1 VTDTQ
6 PTAASPDPFSDTFVA
21 IAAARAVITATQLGV
36 IDALARQPATAHALA
51 AQLQLDPLGVQAL
64 LTALQTLGYLDV
76 TDDSDKSG
84 EEGADTYRPSDAGQ
98 ALVSDSPQSVAHFV
112 GAYSAYAWDMLG
124 GLDRALQGER
134 IPDSHQRPAG
144 HPFWEHYIR
153 GLFQLARSEYHDAA
167 QLIPVSQPQQMLD
180 VAGGHGGFA
189 MAMCRL
195 HPTLTATVLDLPAS
209 AHVGRQIVAQE
220 GFHHVVRFREGDAT
234 ADELGQQLDV
244 ISMFNLLHHLPPPAV
259 QALLARAHAALRTPR
274 GYLVI
279 GETERTEHRQTP
291 SLNGAMSGL
300 VYFASSGTRNY
311 TKRELTSWLRDAGFQ
326 QVDVHRS
333 HTSPWRLLYVAQV

>member
-1 VTDTQ
+1 VPSTEHR
-6 PTAASPDPFSDTFVA
+6 PDPFNDTFVA

-36 IDALARQPATAHALA
+36 IDALARQPATADALA

-64 LTALQTLGYLDV
+64 LTALQTLGYLHV
-76 TDDSDKSG
+76 SDDSHD
-84 EEGADTYRPSDAGQ
+84 GADTYRPSDAGQ
-98 ALVSDSPQSVAHFV
+98 ALVSDAPSSVAHFV

-124 GLDRALQGER
+124 GLEDALKGER
-134 IPDSHQRPAG
+134 VPDSHERPTG

-153 GLFQLARSEYHDAA
+153 GLFQLARGEYNEAA
-167 QLIPVSQPQQMLD
+167 QLVPVSQPQRMLD
-180 VAGGHGGFA
+180 IAGGHGGFA

-220 GFHHVVRFREGDAT
+220 GFQDVVSFRDGDAT
-234 ADELGQQLDV
+234 VDQLGQQFDV
-244 ISMFNLLHHLPPPAV
+244 VSMFNLLHHLPPMTV
-259 QALLARAHAALRTPR
+259 QALLVRAHAALRAP
-274 GYLVI
+274 GGCLVI
-279 GETERTEHRQTP
+279 GETERTEHGEPP

-311 TKRELTSWLRDAGFQ
+311 TKRELTSWLGDAGFQ
-326 QVDVHRS
+326 EVNVHRS
-333 HTSPWRLLYVAQV
+333 DTSPWRLLYVARG